1 MTKTVQV
8 TGEVQYREGDGP
20 LLKIRKGPVEVDL
33 TELDATLSW
42 TENASAETPG
52 EVHNRAAL
60 PIADYK
66 RYVAEGAIRESA

>member
-8 TGEVQYREGDGP
+8 TGQVQYREGDGA
-20 LLKIRKGPVEVDL
+20 LLTIRKGPVEVEI
-33 TELDATLSW
+33 TELDATLGW
-42 TENASAETPG
+42 TENESAETPG

-66 RYVAEGAIRESA
+66 RYVAEGAIREDA